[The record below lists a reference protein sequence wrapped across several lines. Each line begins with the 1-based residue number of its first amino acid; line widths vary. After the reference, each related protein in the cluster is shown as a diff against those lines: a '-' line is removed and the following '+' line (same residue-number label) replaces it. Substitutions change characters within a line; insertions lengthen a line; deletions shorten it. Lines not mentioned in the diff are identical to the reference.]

1 VRSATLA
8 SLLLCVSGALSF
20 SCAAS
25 GNDEDLKPPPDFV
38 PPPVV
43 SLRTNPAGP
52 ERLGFREG
60 FYPPEVGEGRTWRWM
75 GSRGEVR
82 LSNDGSV
89 RRLRIVGWIPTE
101 LMKDFP
107 AVRISMGGRTIGSFV
122 ESKREFEGS
131 FVVVPDILGT
141 APSVTLV
148 IETSQTVRAPGDP
161 RDLGISIERV
171 DWEPERL

>member
-1 VRSATLA
+1 
-8 SLLLCVSGALSF
+8 
-20 SCAAS
+20 
-25 GNDEDLKPPPDFV
+25 
-38 PPPVV
+38 
-43 SLRTNPAGP
+43 
-52 ERLGFREG
+52 
-60 FYPPEVGEGRTWRWM
+60 
-75 GSRGEVR
+75 
-82 LSNDGSV
+82 
-89 RRLRIVGWIPTE
+89 
-101 LMKDFP
+101 MKDFP